1 MTHLPQNARPTT
13 LLVAL
18 LISLGSA
25 GCSSLSNTQ
34 RGAVIGAGAGGVVGA
49 VIGNAAGSTTKGAI
63 IGAVVGGAA
72 GALIG
77 RRMDDKARILE
88 RELDG
93 AMVERVGEGIL
104 VTFDSGVLFGFDS
117 SALRDEA
124 RANLGE
130 LARVLSAEIDDYQLL
145 VAGHTDA
152 SGSETYNQ
160 SLSERRAEAAA
171 AFLSQS
177 GLPRGQVETVGR
189 GEMEPVASNET
200 DAGQA
205 QNRRVEFAI
214 FASET
219 FKERARRQ
227 AGQDR

>member
-1 MTHLPQNARPTT
+1 MLSIPRHARPTT
-13 LLVAL
+13 LVVAL
-18 LISLGSA
+18 LISLGST
-25 GCSSLSNTQ
+25 GCSNLSNTQ

-49 VIGNAAGSTTKGAI
+49 VIGSAAGSTTKGAI

-93 AMVERVGEGIL
+93 ATVERVGEGIL

-152 SGSETYNQ
+152 SGSEAYNQ
-160 SLSERRAEAAA
+160 SLSERRAEQAA
-171 AFLSQS
+171 AFLSES
-177 GLPRGQVETVGR
+177 GLPSGQVQTVGR

-205 QNRRVEFAI
+205 RNRRVEFAI
-214 FASET
+214 FASEA
-219 FKERARRQ
+219 FKEQARRR

>member
-1 MTHLPQNARPTT
+1 MISIPPHTRPTT
-13 LLVAL
+13 LAVAL
-18 LISLGSA
+18 LISLGST

-49 VIGNAAGSTTKGAI
+49 VIGSAAGSTTKGVI

-93 AMVERVGEGIL
+93 ATVERVGEGIL

-130 LARVLSAEIDDYQLL
+130 LARALSAEIDDYELL

-152 SGSETYNQ
+152 SGSEAYNQ

-171 AFLSQS
+171 AFLLES
-177 GLPRGQVETVGR
+177 GLPSGQVETVGR

-205 QNRRVEFAI
+205 RNRRVEFAI
-214 FASET
+214 FASEA
-219 FKERARRQ
+219 FKEQARRR